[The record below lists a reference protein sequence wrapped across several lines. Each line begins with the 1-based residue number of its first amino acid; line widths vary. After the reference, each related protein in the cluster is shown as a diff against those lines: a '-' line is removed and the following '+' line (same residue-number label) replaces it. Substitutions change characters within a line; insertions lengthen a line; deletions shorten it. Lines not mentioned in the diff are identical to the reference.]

1 MDAFATEPQN
11 IEMSVSTANAPDCA
25 LSLQYQHR
33 GLSKAVVRDALVQIE
48 AEQKTAEMM
57 PNAYRLSGLSDAAV
71 TGIYRG
77 GKETMS
83 SSDLIRYFNETRSM
97 RTKNSDFSD
106 APSIYDVANPQNVTD
121 EAVETALVVQESEPH
136 LPRKLTQLPRMALK
150 KLSAS
155 VPEWFDSGA
164 SKKNEEKKKFPLSA
178 FAAIMAVAVS
188 LMLIVASS
196 VMLTRAESR
205 INQLTVEA
213 EVLTDEISELQSDVN
228 VESNLLELREIA
240 MDQYGMVDEKYVEMT
255 YLDTESE
262 ESIEA
267 YEEERDSSIGLSAL
281 LSALGIK

>member
-1 MDAFATEPQN
+1 MDTFVTEPQGTAL
-11 IEMSVSTANAPDCA
+11 SVSTANVRECS

-33 GLSKAVVRDALVQIE
+33 GLSKAVMRDALVQIE
-48 AEQKTAEMM
+48 AEEKTAELM
-57 PNAYRLSGLSDAAV
+57 PDAYRLSKLSDATV

-83 SSDLIRYFNETRSM
+83 SSDLIRYFNETRAM
-97 RTKNSDFSD
+97 RTKNSDFSEACGVYESAD
-106 APSIYDVANPQNVTD
+106 PKNTSD
-121 EAVETALVVQESEPH
+121 EEVETSLVLQEGQSRLSH
-136 LPRKLTQLPRMALK
+136 KLTAFPRLACK
-150 KLSAS
+150 KIFSS
-155 VPEWFDSGA
+155 FPEWFDRGVTQ
-164 SKKNEEKKKFPLSA
+164 KNEEKKKFPLSA
-178 FAAIMAVAVS
+178 FAAIVAVAIS

-213 EVLTDEISELQSDVN
+213 DVLADEISELQSDVDVQN
-228 VESNLLELREIA
+228 NLLELREIA

-255 YLDTESE
+255 YLDTDLE

-267 YEEERDSSIGLSAL
+267 YEEERDTSIGLSAL